1 MSAHSSSMSHAPMS
15 RARGQA
21 LIAALLL
28 VTVLAAGAL
37 LANGDLRARAEAVA
51 HARSLE
57 ALAQARSAL
66 IGYAIS
72 YEERHPGEGYGFMPC
87 PDSGNDG
94 STPIGASACS
104 ACSRPAPMGVSTAH
118 RADMTRCCGAR

>member
-1 MSAHSSSMSHAPMS
+1 MKPEALSGLRPLVRAVAPPTCQASDAHTPVVGQDRVHGTALTPAHEEPVQYEGSRPHAQVLARRPPPGLFDTPSS
-15 RARGQA
+15 ARGQA

-66 IGYAIS
+66 IG
-72 YEERHPGEGYGFMPC
+72 
-87 PDSGNDG
+87 
-94 STPIGASACS
+94 
-104 ACSRPAPMGVSTAH
+104 
-118 RADMTRCCGAR
+118 